1 MINFQELYSAGFAE
15 TMLRF
20 ALCYVVNWI
29 IVKYLYFK
37 KSKRREYFFT
47 FIIISIAIFFLVYLM
62 MGMDRGKATMGV
74 GLGLFGIF
82 SIMRYRTDTMPVREM
97 TYLFVVVCL
106 SVVHAMAE
114 SMGIDSKGKEVGTP
128 ITELLAIDAIVIASI
143 VMFERTLKVEP
154 SKLVQ
159 YDRIELIK
167 PDRYQELVADLEK
180 RLGLK
185 VLKVEVGAVDFLRDM
200 AMLRVYY
207 KADGIADKELNDK
220 IKLKNTDYAHI

>member
-1 MINFQELYSAGFAE
+1 MFSSGFFD
-15 TMLRF
+15 TLLRF
-20 ALCYVVNWI
+20 ALCMLVNWF
-29 IVKYLYFK
+29 IVKFLYFK
-37 KSKRREYFFT
+37 KSKRRDFFFT
-47 FIIISIAIFFLVYLM
+47 FIIISVAIFFLVYLM

-114 SMGIDSKGKEVGTP
+114 PLGVNNGGKEVGTP
-128 ITELLAIDAIVIASI
+128 ITELLVIDIIVIAFI
-143 VMFERTLKVEP
+143 VFFERTLKVEP

-159 YDRIELIK
+159 YDRIELVK
-167 PDRYQELVADLEK
+167 PEKRQELIADLEQ
-180 RLGLK
+180 RLGVK

-207 KADGIADKELNDK
+207 KADGIADKEINEK
-220 IKLKNTDYAHI
+220 VKLKNSDYANV

>member
-1 MINFQELYSAGFAE
+1 MQDLFSTGFLD
-15 TMLRF
+15 TLLRF
-20 ALCYVVNWI
+20 VLCFLVNWF
-29 IVKYLYFK
+29 IVKFLYFK
-37 KSKRREYFFT
+37 KSKRRDFFFT
-47 FIIISIAIFFLVYLM
+47 FIIISVAIFFLVYLM

-106 SVVHAMAE
+106 SVVHAMAD
-114 SMGIDSKGKEVGTP
+114 SMGVDSNGKMVGTP
-128 ITELLAIDAIVIASI
+128 VMELLVIDAIVIASI
-143 VMFERTLKVEP
+143 IMFERTLKVEP

-159 YDRIELIK
+159 YDRIELVK
-167 PDRYQELVADLEK
+167 PDRYQELVADLEE

-185 VLKVEVGAVDFLRDM
+185 VLKVEVGAIDLLRDM

-207 KADGIADKELNDK
+207 KADGVADKELNHK